1 MDKVTKEGIVL
12 DNNKGHLTV
21 QIFRNGAC
29 GSCSAS
35 GSCAESKTTEIEL
48 FTHDN
53 IKKGDRVMIEGSSND
68 VTKLTAVVYIFPVVM
83 ILIGAILPNVFLK
96 NTGIDLNLLTLI
108 SVLVFLLI
116 SLVFVKGLDSKVKD
130 RNIMKVRKIN

>member
-96 NTGIDLNLLTLI
+96 NTGIDINLLTLI

-116 SLVFVKGLDSKVKD
+116 SLIFVKGLDSKVKD

>member
-21 QIFRNGAC
+21 LIFRNGAC

-48 FTHDN
+48 FTHEN

-116 SLVFVKGLDSKVKD
+116 SLIFVKGLDSKVKD